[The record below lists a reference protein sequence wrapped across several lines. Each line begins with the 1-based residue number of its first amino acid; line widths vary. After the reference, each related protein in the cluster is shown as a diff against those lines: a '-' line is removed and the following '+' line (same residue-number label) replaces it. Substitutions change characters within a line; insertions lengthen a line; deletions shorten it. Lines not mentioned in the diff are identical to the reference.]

1 MPILYQFE
9 PIPMSRMKR
18 NYYNLNIAQYA
29 VFSFPEY
36 NLNNFLVIQSEPK
49 YQLAIYEILL
59 SNIKAYSSAHLLNT
73 VLEILSVTFDT
84 TFTYYFFELET
95 ALYISP
101 KIVQRE
107 KIYIKNFHMKM
118 LNQHCPN
125 VHIFV
130 SQFRSC
136 CSPNRN
142 HLTDWFLL
150 VSWLTTTTH
159 KHWEEHD
166 LILYFHFLL
175 S

>member
-1 MPILYQFE
+1 
-9 PIPMSRMKR
+9 MKH

-59 SNIKAYSSAHLLNT
+59 FNIKAYSSANLLKLYLKFYQLHLILLSLISSLN
-73 VLEILSVTFDT
+73 LRQLSVIHQKLFN
-84 TFTYYFFELET
+84 L
-95 ALYISP
+95 
-101 KIVQRE
+101 K
-107 KIYIKNFHMKM
+107 KIYIKHFHMKT

-125 VHIFV
+125 LHIFV
-130 SQFRSC
+130 LSFRSC
-136 CSPNRN
+136 SSPDRKN
-142 HLTDWFLL
+142 LIDWFPFVSLL
-150 VSWLTTTTH
+150 TTTH
-159 KHWEEHD
+159 KQRGEHD